1 MPKRG
6 LLIGALAVSALL
18 VVVAANGAGIIN
30 NPTEGY
36 LLCIDTKTKVVTHPG
51 TATCP
56 KGTKGLVVGSKG
68 KDGAPGLTGATGLN
82 GQNGLNGMDG
92 KTLWN
97 GTKDPENTW
106 GSPGDMFIN
115 SVTKTL
121 FGPKD
126 LDETWPIGVSM
137 IGPKGDQGPM
147 GLPGLNG
154 ANGSNGANGANGAT
168 GPQGLIGLTGA
179 TGVAEPL
186 TSGSNCL
193 GAKCSFKVGDVGPA
207 GGTIFYVD
215 YFNQY
220 SGFNYLEV
228 APASCGASR
237 PWASETS
244 TVVMVQNWNN
254 RTVGRG
260 AELSRNILSALP
272 KDTSSNNAAH
282 FATSCNAGG
291 FADWFLGSV
300 GEMKLLNDN
309 LQGLAGLFSYFY
321 WTSTENLNASAWF
334 VGLSNNSIS
343 NTSKLTLYNVIPI
356 RSF

>member
-1 MPKRG
+1 MTHKKIAG
-6 LLIGALAVSALL
+6 IAVVLILLFGVPAIGAGVLNTPS
-18 VVVAANGAGIIN
+18 
-30 NPTEGY
+30 TGY
-36 LLCIDTKTKVVTHPG
+36 LLCINTKTKVVTHPG
-51 TATCP
+51 TAKCP

-68 KDGAPGLTGATGLN
+68 QDGASGLTGATGLN
-82 GQNGLNGMDG
+82 GQNGRDGLDG

-97 GTKDPENTW
+97 GTKDPEDTW
-106 GSPGDMFIN
+106 GAPGDMFIN
-115 SVTKTL
+115 SVTNTL
-121 FGPKD
+121 FGPKN
-126 LDETWPIGVSM
+126 LDGTWPIGVSM
-137 IGPKGDQGPM
+137 IGPKGDQGAI
-147 GLPGLNG
+147 GLPGI
-154 ANGSNGANGANGAT
+154 NGANGANGAT

-207 GGTIFYVD
+207 SGTIFYVD

-220 SGFNYLEV
+220 PGFNYLEV

-237 PWASETS
+237 TWASETS
-244 TVVMVQNWNN
+244 TAVMVQNWNN

-260 AELSRNILSALP
+260 AELTRNILSALP
-272 KDTSSNNAAH
+272 NNTSSNNAAH

-321 WTSTENLNASAWF
+321 WTSTENLSASAWF